1 MSEHE
6 VAVRDDRPEEIES
19 VEVIE
24 RGSEDLLRFSRDLSI
39 AYSFCTSLVQTQFV
53 PGQYQNN
60 PGNAAAAVMTARGVG
75 ITDPL
80 AALRSI
86 DIIQGT
92 PAFRANTLRALV
104 QREGHEIWVEEASS
118 QRAVVKG
125 KRRGSDRVEVSM
137 WDMDRA
143 RQMKLAGKDNWQK
156 QPQAMLVARATSE
169 VARLIAADVILGLYA
184 AEELAD
190 GVVPAQVAEVAVEK
204 PKRRVARRKKAEQ
217 VEAPESPE
225 KPGEANGEPAEQV
238 SDDAEPVTEPV
249 EPEAAEAPVEDEPP
263 VDEEQVQSELAD
275 WGEVPEGWDS

>member
-1 MSEHE
+1 MSEQGNE

-184 AEELAD
+184 VEELAD
-190 GVVPAQVAEVAVEK
+190 GVVPAQVAEVL
-204 PKRRVARRKKAEQ
+204 
-217 VEAPESPE
+217 SLIHIS
-225 KPGEANGEPAEQV
+225 EPTR
-238 SDDAEPVTEPV
+238 PY
-249 EPEAAEAPVEDEPP
+249 
-263 VDEEQVQSELAD
+263 
-275 WGEVPEGWDS
+275 